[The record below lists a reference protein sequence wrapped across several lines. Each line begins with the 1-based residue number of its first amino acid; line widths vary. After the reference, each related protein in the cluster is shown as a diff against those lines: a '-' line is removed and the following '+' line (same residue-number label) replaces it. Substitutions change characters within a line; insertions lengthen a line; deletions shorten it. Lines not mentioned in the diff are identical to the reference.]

1 MIEKF
6 LSLSHVKKQ
15 VILALLD
22 AFIICLVA
30 LISLSIYSTASNF
43 IDNYILLIF
52 ISPLLAVSIFIYL
65 SHFAVERASRKKFTT
80 HTLWEVAKKLS
91 KESDLKSIFKL
102 DRKDPFF
109 LG

>member
-52 ISPLLAVSIFIYL
+52 ISPLLAVSIFIYYGL
-65 SHFAVERASRKKFTT
+65 YREIIRYMGFDS
-80 HTLWEVAKKLS
+80 LWI
-91 KESDLKSIFKL
+91 IF
-102 DRKDPFF
+102 
-109 LG
+109 